1 MNVSTIEYKCAMD
14 LSISKDTMLD
24 ETLLVCLSELGQ
36 WMATPLEGRDN
47 SDETQDA

>member
-24 ETLLVCLSELGQ
+24 ETLLVCLSELEK

-47 SDETQDA
+47 SDET